1 MFDETMGLPKKEMT
15 AVGSHAAR
23 TAMSMTNRSR
33 LYCYRYPR
41 RRPEG
46 EREASKSTSR
56 GEHFLAP
63 FVDTKLL

>member
-1 MFDETMGLPKKEMT
+1 MFDETYGNPKEGDDSG
-15 AVGSHAAR
+15 VAR
-23 TAMSMTNRSR
+23 TARR

>member
-1 MFDETMGLPKKEMT
+1 MFDETMGIPKKEMT
-15 AVGSHAAR
+15 AVSHAHEPQALVPY
-23 TAMSMTNRSR
+23 
-33 LYCYRYPR
+33 LYYYRYPR

>member
-1 MFDETMGLPKKEMT
+1 MFDETMGIPKKEMT
-15 AVGSHAAR
+15 AVSHAHEPL
-23 TAMSMTNRSR
+23 SY
-33 LYCYRYPR
+33 LYYYRYPR

>member
-1 MFDETMGLPKKEMT
+1 MQFPEILLCLTKRMGIPKKEMT
-15 AVGSHAAR
+15 AVSHEPLPVV
-23 TAMSMTNRSR
+23 S
-33 LYCYRYPR
+33 YCYRYPR